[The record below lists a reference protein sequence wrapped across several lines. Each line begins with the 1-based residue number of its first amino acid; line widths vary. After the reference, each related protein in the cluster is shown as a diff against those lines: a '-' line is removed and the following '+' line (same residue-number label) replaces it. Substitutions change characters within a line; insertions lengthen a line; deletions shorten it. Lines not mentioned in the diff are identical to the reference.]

1 MGDFENKNKIIVL
14 ATIWRWYI
22 LFSLHI
28 RDAHVRTTN
37 KKSRIT
43 FCMVRKIYI
52 SYLCNVE
59 TICVS
64 CFKTNNLKICS
75 MIDTKDF
82 LMTWVKSIPRTV
94 LSWMVP
100 QEWYQM
106 KKKRICHHKHHR
118 KIQNHRTN
126 TILIKKKCLYSACQL
141 QLWKEKKTTDK

>member
-1 MGDFENKNKIIVL
+1 MGDFEYKNKIIVL
-14 ATIWRWYI
+14 ATTWRWYI

-28 RDAHVRTTN
+28 RDAHVRATN
-37 KKSRIT
+37 KTSRIT

-106 KKKRICHHKHHR
+106 KKRICHHKHHR
-118 KIQNHRTN
+118 KIQNHHTN
-126 TILIKKKCLYSACQL
+126 TILIKKSVCILLVSCNC
-141 QLWKEKKTTDK
+141 ERKKNDR